1 MAQTSPQFY
10 TWFQVQSILPF
21 AFAGAVANPAKPFVA
36 IVGGSKVSTKITVV
50 ESLMEK
56 AQKIIIGGGM
66 IFTFFKARG
75 LNVGTRFD

>member
-1 MAQTSPQFY
+1 VS
-10 TWFQVQSILPF
+10 
-21 AFAGAVANPAKPFVA
+21 NPAKPFVA

-50 ESLMEK
+50 ESLMSK

-75 LNVGTRFD
+75 LNVSRSSLR

>member
-1 MAQTSPQFY
+1 MPCHAC
-10 TWFQVQSILPF
+10 
-21 AFAGAVANPAKPFVA
+21 AGAVSSPAKPFVA

-50 ESLMEK
+50 ESLMAK

-75 LNVGTRFD
+75 LNVRGSLAAFASTYA